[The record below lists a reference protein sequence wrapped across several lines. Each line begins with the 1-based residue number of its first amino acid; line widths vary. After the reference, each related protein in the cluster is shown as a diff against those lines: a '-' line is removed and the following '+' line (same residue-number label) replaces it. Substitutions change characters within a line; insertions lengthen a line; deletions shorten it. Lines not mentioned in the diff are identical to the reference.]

1 MVTPLLSIAKRE
13 RNRRVIMI
21 GFVEGVNC
29 LFKDI
34 PVVILEG
41 LLTISVL
48 GGLLTMYFKGIRN
61 GWRMCCVIMLLAYL
75 FLLYSSTVIFRQY
88 NANVGYNFYLF
99 WSYSA
104 VNKEA
109 LLRQNI
115 LNILVFLPIGL
126 MHAIAFRRI
135 KLWQVLL
142 IGICISVS
150 IESLQFFLKRGFAE
164 LDDVM
169 HNMVGCMMGYG
180 VYKFVKALY
189 VVRGEKALASTTST

>member
-1 MVTPLLSIAKRE
+1 
-13 RNRRVIMI
+13 MI

-34 PVVILEG
+34 PVVILDG
-41 LLTISVL
+41 LLAISVL
-48 GGLLTMYFKGIRN
+48 GSLLAMSFKGIRN
-61 GWRMCCVIMLLAYL
+61 GWRMCCVIMLSAYL

-88 NANVGYNFYLF
+88 NANVGYDFYLF

-104 VNKEA
+104 VNKES
-109 LLRQNI
+109 LLRQNV
-115 LNILVFLPIGL
+115 LNVLMFVPVGFMFSLV
-126 MHAIAFRRI
+126 FRRI
-135 KLWQVLL
+135 KLWQALL

-169 HNMVGCMMGYG
+169 HNTVGCMMGYG
-180 VYKFVKALY
+180 LYKTIKTLY
-189 VVRGEKALASTTST
+189 VVRGESSLTSNTST